1 MIPDNGCGVMVVV
14 AMVGD
19 IFYLLLVFIIFL
31 SSFKILDS
39 YIEGEGK
46 ASILI
51 SW

>member
-1 MIPDNGCGVMVVV
+1 MIPDDGCGVMMVV
-14 AMVGD
+14 AVVGD
-19 IFYLLLVFIIFL
+19 KSYLLLVFSIFL

-39 YIEGEGK
+39 YIEGGGK